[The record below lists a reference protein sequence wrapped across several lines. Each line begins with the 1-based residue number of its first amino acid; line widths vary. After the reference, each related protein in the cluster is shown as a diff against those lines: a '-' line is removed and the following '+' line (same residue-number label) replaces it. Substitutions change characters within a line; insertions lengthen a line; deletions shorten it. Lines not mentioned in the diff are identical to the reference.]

1 MAIRRETEKNYVD
14 KWEKARVEYFK
25 LKFLAEEIELQ
36 KKTSELQATLKTEK
50 IIDTENEQ
58 FLDYSINV
66 SKRTRKRI
74 FYKI

>member
-25 LKFLAEEIELQ
+25 LKFLAEEVKLQ